1 MCSSVRIDLRV
12 ASDPNYSEL
21 AHVGPAIVACF
32 DAGPSSRVGPAV
44 ARGCEEGTLK
54 LRNTIMNGL
63 LLAPLALAGCPAG
76 DDTGLEGTET
86 GEPSTTTTTTGDDT
100 TGTTAVAESS
110 TGPGEESTGDPP
122 LECPARPP
130 IPEAPVDCSMA
141 KGVVT
146 GSVIID
152 ADGMQTPDELE
163 GVVEVTGSIII
174 SETDL
179 TDLNFMACVR
189 VVGGE
194 ITIFN
199 NDALTNV
206 DGLWSMEEIGTDFIF
221 SGNDAITDFNGL
233 PNVAKLINNLQIREN
248 NAMTAVTGFHSL
260 VGIDGS
266 GLDPM
271 GNQIGGNITIQENAV
286 LEHIDGLIGVL
297 VANGVVAISNNPR
310 LCISSIICVIEGILQ
325 PAEPPASWTTTGNDG
340 TC

>member
-1 MCSSVRIDLRV
+1 M
-12 ASDPNYSEL
+12 
-21 AHVGPAIVACF
+21 
-32 DAGPSSRVGPAV
+32 
-44 ARGCEEGTLK
+44 K

-63 LLAPLALAGCPAG
+63 LLAPLALAGCPAA

-86 GEPSTTTTTTGDDT
+86 GEPSTSSTTTGDEST
-100 TGTTAVAESS
+100 GGTTAVAESS
-110 TGPGEESTGDPP
+110 TGMVEESTGDPP
-122 LECPARPP
+122 LECAERPP
-130 IPEAPVDCSMA
+130 IPEAPVDCSTA
-141 KGVVT
+141 KGVVM

-152 ADGMQTPDELE
+152 AEGMQTPAELE

-206 DGLWSMEEIGTDFIF
+206 DGLWSIEEIGTDFIF

-233 PNVAKLINNLQIREN
+233 PNVAKLINNLQFREN
-248 NAMTAVTGFHSL
+248 ASMTAITGLHSL

-266 GLDPM
+266 GTDPVT
-271 GNQIGGNITIQENAV
+271 GEQIGGNITIQENPV
-286 LEHIDGLIGVL
+286 LEHINGLIGVL
-297 VANGVVAISNNPR
+297 VANGTVAISNNPR